1 MPRKKSLNP
10 KIFQKRSGGPWY
22 FRRFID
28 GKDHV
33 VNTGTNSKKD
43 AVIFVHQYIALE
55 MEAENRV
62 SRGESAQRTANI
74 IMQSVSGI
82 EIERLSFEE
91 SFQLYLETTENFMD
105 LSVRYREIFTTTCK
119 KFFEWCTALH
129 LKYIDEV
136 SDEIARRYAK
146 YLIES
151 HISDKT
157 FDDYVKI
164 LSKFF
169 TTVDA
174 MKNLPNRNPFNKVN
188 VKRRKRGLLSE
199 ASHRPLEPM
208 MIRAVMQKAAE
219 AGEDFFDLF
228 LVGLHTGMRLKDAA
242 LLEWKSIEAN
252 FIQIIPH
259 KTKRFGTTARIPIS
273 NALREMLSRRSDN
286 RTFQRY
292 VNPFIAELYQT
303 TDGYEVSHKSQQ
315 IFIAALG
322 KENISLANGVHRRVC
337 SSIYSFESFRTT
349 LATLFGNHN
358 TEYRTVME
366 IMGWSSWNMLKIYE
380 KKYQFNSGEKDKEKT
395 DSVNNLLIL
404 SKSVSG
410 LVPAS
415 PELRPTKNALIR
427 LVSVFSN
434 VAIGKIYGIS
444 DVAVKKWMRKWD
456 VQRTR
461 RILSSDLSHDEIN
474 QIREE
479 LRQEQSA
486 KTYPVH
492 KTVGL

>member
-151 HISDKT
+151 HISG
-157 FDDYVKI
+157 
-164 LSKFF
+164 SS
-169 TTVDA
+169 
-174 MKNLPNRNPFNKVN
+174 LP
-188 VKRRKRGLLSE
+188 GLCQKQF
-199 ASHRPLEPM
+199 
-208 MIRAVMQKAAE
+208 IR
-219 AGEDFFDLF
+219 
-228 LVGLHTGMRLKDAA
+228 
-242 LLEWKSIEAN
+242 
-252 FIQIIPH
+252 
-259 KTKRFGTTARIPIS
+259 
-273 NALREMLSRRSDN
+273 
-286 RTFQRY
+286 
-292 VNPFIAELYQT
+292 
-303 TDGYEVSHKSQQ
+303 
-315 IFIAALG
+315 LG
-322 KENISLANGVHRRVC
+322 K
-337 SSIYSFESFRTT
+337 
-349 LATLFGNHN
+349 
-358 TEYRTVME
+358 
-366 IMGWSSWNMLKIYE
+366 
-380 KKYQFNSGEKDKEKT
+380 
-395 DSVNNLLIL
+395 
-404 SKSVSG
+404 
-410 LVPAS
+410 
-415 PELRPTKNALIR
+415 
-427 LVSVFSN
+427 
-434 VAIGKIYGIS
+434 
-444 DVAVKKWMRKWD
+444 
-456 VQRTR
+456 
-461 RILSSDLSHDEIN
+461 
-474 QIREE
+474 
-479 LRQEQSA
+479 
-486 KTYPVH
+486 
-492 KTVGL
+492 